1 MRIIN
6 GTLQTRLNSGTTSLC
21 HLTQI
26 TRKDGV
32 IKRFT
37 DHNTDVVFGGN
48 TYTATDSVLISAI
61 TTATNNGM
69 QSTNCDVIF
78 SSAGIADIDVVRGV
92 YDNATVKFSIV
103 DYTNTALGEIILMT
117 GILSVFD
124 VTDKGRGSFE
134 IRGLLTRG
142 DSRVGEYYS
151 AECRADLGDTRCKID
166 LATVQTTGVVHL
178 VERPTSLQ
186 VDFVGNPGDGYYSFG
201 VLTFTSGNNNGVSL
215 EVMSQA
221 AIDATYD
228 RLVLPLAFP
237 YTPQVGDTF
246 TLTAGCD
253 HRKDTCKNKFNNLVN
268 FRGEPFVPGQD
279 ILNDLDI

>member
-1 MRIIN
+1 MRTIN
-6 GTLQTRLNSGTTSLC
+6 GSLQTKLTSGTTTLC
-21 HLTQI
+21 HITRI

-37 DHNTDVVFGGN
+37 DHNTDVVVGGF
-48 TYTATDSVLISAI
+48 TYESNDSVLISAI

-78 SSAGIADIDVVRGV
+78 STSGIADIDVVRGV
-92 YDNATVKFSIV
+92 YDNATVTFAIV
-103 DYTNTALGEIILMT
+103 DYTDTALGEIVLMT
-117 GILSVFD
+117 GIITVFD

-142 DSRVGEYYS
+142 DARVGEYYS
-151 AECRADLGDTRCKID
+151 AECRADLGDTRCKVN
-166 LATVQTTGVVHL
+166 LATYQTTGVVHL
-178 VERPTSLQ
+178 VERATSLQ
-186 VDFVGNPGDGYYSFG
+186 VDFVGNPGNGFYAFG
-201 VLTFTSGNNNGVSL
+201 VLTFTSGNNTGISL
-215 EVMSQA
+215 EVMSQV

-228 RLVLPLAFP
+228 RIILPLAFP
-237 YTPQVGDTF
+237 YTPEVGDAF
-246 TLTAGCD
+246 VLTAGCN
-253 HRKDTCKNKFNNLVN
+253 HQKDTCKTKFNNLVN